1 MFTRILLTCAIGE
14 NLDGVE
20 VDYWENGKCVK
31 KDVPYALRQSF
42 SNCIDRMTHAHNIL
56 FPSLIN
62 HHFLPYDR
70 DTYLSAKA
78 LRALFQ
84 KMVDNKRALQKSDP

>member
-1 MFTRILLTCAIGE
+1 
-14 NLDGVE
+14 
-20 VDYWENGKCVK
+20 
-31 KDVPYALRQSF
+31 
-42 SNCIDRMTHAHNIL
+42 MTHAHNIL

-84 KMVDNKRALQKSDP
+84 KMVDKRRALQKSDPQKVKEQGDLLSILITDELFANDNEMIVDECMTFFFAGS